1 MCRDEILSARDSL
14 CQRRQAMGVRQLR
27 RVACDR
33 DTVNARADL
42 AVMQGVQKFFRCV
55 DVL

>member
-1 MCRDEILSARDSL
+1 
-14 CQRRQAMGVRQLR
+14 MGVRQLH